1 MGEKNLI
8 SFKQGEEL
16 LKAQEEKQKAP
27 KPEDK
32 AFSEIKIDL
41 LDQ

>member
-16 LKAQEEKQKAP
+16 LKAQEQKEKVI

-32 AFSEIKIDL
+32 AFSDIKIDL